1 MASSR
6 VLSRSFAASSLR
18 VLAELVT
25 SPSPRFL
32 HSLEDLARARQR
44 IAALNAR
51 RPTVVNITEPAAVA
65 VAVTAEGEMAA

>member
-1 MASSR
+1 MHAHP
-6 VLSRSFAASSLR
+6 ASSLR
-18 VLAELVT
+18 VFAELVT

-51 RPTVVNITEPAAVA
+51 RPIVINIVEPA